1 MFRDISLERMNPL
14 DYLRLTRP
22 PNGLLMVTAVMVGH
36 YVQST
41 RLPGPLEALLA
52 SATAYCLSS
61 SSMVLNDIVDREID
75 SVSNPERPIAS
86 GRVSVRSAWF
96 FAVILGALGL
106 ASAAALGPPL
116 LFVAVI
122 FYTLAT
128 VYNTYLKRRGLAGN
142 IAVSATIAAPY
153 IFGAVLADGR
163 VGGLVSIFALM
174 SFLAGLGREVVKGI
188 PDVEGDALKG
198 VKTLAV
204 TRGPRVAARLGVFF
218 VMLAIVL
225 SPIPFLLNQ
234 VGLPYLVLVA
244 VADAGFVYSSAK
256 LLRDLPSS
264 RRVKR
269 EYLLWMGIALAAF
282 MLGAV

>member
-1 MFRDISLERMNPL
+1 MFRDVSLERMNPL

-41 RLPGPLEALLA
+41 RLPGPPEALLA
-52 SATAYCLSS
+52 SATAYCLTS

-75 SVSNPERPIAS
+75 AVSNPERPIAS
-86 GRVSVRSAWF
+86 GRVSLRSAWF
-96 FAVILGALGL
+96 FAVILGVLGL

-116 LFVAVI
+116 LLIAAI
-122 FYTLAT
+122 FYALAT
-128 VYNTYLKRRGLAGN
+128 LYNTYLKRRGIAGN

-153 IFGAVLADGR
+153 VFGAVLADGG
-163 VGGLVSIFALM
+163 VGGLVTIFALM

-188 PDVEGDALKG
+188 PDLEGDALMG
-198 VKTLAV
+198 VKTVAV
-204 TRGPRVAARLGVFF
+204 TRGPRVAARLGVLF

-234 VGLPYLVLVA
+234 VGLPYLLLVA
-244 VADAGFVYSSAK
+244 VADAGFIYSSAK
-256 LLRDLPSS
+256 ILRDPTSS